1 MIILLLQD
9 SNPFT
14 TNSAYS
20 NHIRGLI
27 EGLEN
32 LNVEIT
38 VYITGGYKSKTEFIT
53 QGKSGKVGNIKYEY
67 LWLLNHHNIWSIRIH
82 KYLLGSLHSIIIRRR
97 FSRIIKN
104 IPEAIIWP
112 SDDLTHLKVLNAMH
126 KRKGHYYFFEMVE
139 FLDIHR
145 YNKGN
150 KLQKYIADRQMS
162 FFENDFLPIV
172 DGLAFITKTLLNYYI
187 TKVRPETKLL
197 HLPMTVDLNRFD
209 LAIDYPLPNE
219 VKKPYI
225 AFVGVKSNLKEGVD
239 ILIESFNQIAT
250 EFPEI
255 NLYIFG
261 FWHYDSPCHQDKIKE
276 LKLEKRICY
285 MNTIIPRDD
294 ITSVILNASLLLLP
308 RPDSHQ
314 AKGSF
319 PTKLGEYLASGN
331 PVCATRVGEIPD
343 YLIDGESVYFAE
355 PGSVDSFADAM
366 RRALNNPSQAKLVG
380 LKGRIIAETFFNKDK
395 QAKLLYNF
403 LKDNMVKS

>member
-27 EGLEN
+27 EGLES
-32 LNVEIT
+32 LNADVT
-38 VYITGGYKSKTEFIT
+38 VFITGGYKSREEFVT

-67 LWLLNHHNIWSIRIH
+67 LWRINNYTRWSSRVH
-82 KYLLGSLHSIIIRRR
+82 KYLLSPFHSIIIRRR
-97 FSRIIKN
+97 FERILKN

-112 SDDLTHLKVLNAMH
+112 SDDLCHLKTIAAIN
-126 KRKGHYYFFEMVE
+126 KRQGYYYFFEMVE
-139 FLDIHR
+139 FLDIHK

-150 KLQKYIADRQMS
+150 ILQKLIADKQMS
-162 FFENDFLPIV
+162 FFEKEFLPSV
-172 DGLAFITKTLLNYYI
+172 DGMAFITKALLNYYK
-187 TKVRPETKLL
+187 TKVQSVTKLL
-197 HLPMTVDLNRFD
+197 HLPMTVDLERFD
-209 LAIDYPLPNE
+209 LNRNYPLFSE
-219 VKKPYI
+219 IKKPYI

-239 ILIESFNQIAT
+239 ILIDSFNQIAL
-250 EFPEI
+250 EFPEM

-261 FWHYDSPCHQDKIKE
+261 FWHYDSPGHQERIKE
-276 LKLEKRICY
+276 LNLENRIFYKR
-285 MNTIIPRDD
+285 TIIPRDD
-294 ITSVILNASLLLLP
+294 ISGVIMNANLLALP

-314 AKGSF
+314 AQGSF

-331 PVCATRVGEIPD
+331 PVCATRVGEIPE
-343 YLIDGESVYFAE
+343 YLTDGESVYFAE

-380 LKGRIIAETFFNKDK
+380 LKGRNVAETFFNKDK
-395 QAKLLYNF
+395 QAKLLYDF
-403 LKDNMVKS
+403 FQS